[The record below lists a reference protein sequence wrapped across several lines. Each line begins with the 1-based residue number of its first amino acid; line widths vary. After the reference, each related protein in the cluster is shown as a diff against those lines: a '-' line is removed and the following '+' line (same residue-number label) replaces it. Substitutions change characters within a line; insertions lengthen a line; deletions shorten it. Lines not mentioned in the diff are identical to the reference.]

1 MDYFL
6 AESNNF
12 QSKNLAI
19 NSLYLQKRIDF
30 KLMNTKADSKK
41 LLSSYIYIYTG
52 LASLIFLSSLHYSEG
67 FTTFLVIRGKTT

>member
-41 LLSSYIYIYTG
+41 LLSSYIYIY
-52 LASLIFLSSLHYSEG
+52 IY
-67 FTTFLVIRGKTT
+67 IYI

>member
-1 MDYFL
+1 MYYFL

-41 LLSSYIYIYTG
+41 LLSSYIYIY
-52 LASLIFLSSLHYSEG
+52 IYRLSQFDLLE
-67 FTTFLVIRGKTT
+67 FITLFRGVYYFPSH

>member
-41 LLSSYIYIYTG
+41 LLSSYIYIYT
-52 LASLIFLSSLHYSEG
+52 
-67 FTTFLVIRGKTT
+67 FLVIRGKTT